1 MSNFRTLSIGLA
13 VLGLMGGTA
22 LAAWFGFA
30 PIGKAILSVGGGGF
44 SLFCAWQMA
53 TMAILGFGWWIV
65 APESNRRLPVLIWGR
80 MVRDSAGCCLPFSQ
94 VGGFLLG
101 ARAASLQGLAW
112 GVVTISM
119 VVDLTAEFISEL
131 LFAAAG
137 LLVLLHRM
145 SDGSKTLPLA
155 AATAA
160 ALGLGYAI
168 FRAHGKVL
176 PVLVRFGERVLGD
189 WAQARAASEPRR
201 GGAQASYHVL
211 GLTGVSAEDLAGLYS
226 QSGKLLAATAV
237 HAGGWVAK
245 GIGNW
250 LAFRLLG
257 GNLSLLDALAIEGL
271 LHALLIPAFV
281 IPGYAGVQEAG
292 YAGLGALFGLSP
304 EISIGV
310 SLLRRARDIAI
321 GIPVLLIWQVCEM
334 KKLRVH
340 QG

>member
-13 VLGLMGGTA
+13 VLGLTGGTG

-53 TMAILGFGWWIV
+53 TMAILGVGWWIV
-65 APESNRRLPVLIWGR
+65 APESSRRLPPLIWGR

-131 LFAAAG
+131 IFAAAG
-137 LLVLLHRM
+137 LLVLLRHM
-145 SDGSKTLPLA
+145 ADGTRTLPLA
-155 AATAA
+155 AATAG
-160 ALGLGYAI
+160 ALGLGYAV
-168 FRAHGKVL
+168 FRLHGKVL

-189 WAQARAASEPRR
+189 WAR
-201 GGAQASYHVL
+201 G
-211 GLTGVSAEDLAGLYS
+211 GLTGASAGDLAALYS
-226 QSGKLLAATAV
+226 QSGRLVAAILVHLL
-237 HAGGWVAK
+237 GWVAK
-245 GIGNW
+245 GVGNW

-257 GNLSLLDALAIEGL
+257 ADLSLIDALAIEGL

-310 SLLRRARDIAI
+310 SLLRRARDIAL
-321 GIPVLLIWQVCEM
+321 GIPILLAWQLWEV
-334 KKLRVH
+334 KRLRI

>member
-1 MSNFRTLSIGLA
+1 MSNFRTLSVGLA

-30 PIGKAILSVGGGGF
+30 PIGKAILSVGAGGF
-44 SLFCAWQMA
+44 VLFCAWQLA
-53 TMAILGFGWWIV
+53 TMALLGVGWWLV
-65 APESNRRLPVLIWGR
+65 APDSARSLSAMIWGR
-80 MVRDSAGCCLPFSQ
+80 MVRDSAGSCLPFSQ

-101 ARAASLQGLAW
+101 ARAASLHGLAW

-131 LFAAAG
+131 IFAAAG
-137 LLVLLHRM
+137 LLVLLHHM
-145 SDGSKTLPLA
+145 ADGTKTLPLA
-155 AATAA
+155 AAIAGV
-160 ALGLGYAI
+160 LGLGYAV
-168 FRAHGKVL
+168 FRLHGKVL
-176 PVLVRFGERVLGD
+176 PVLVRFGERILGD
-189 WAQARAASEPRR
+189 WAK
-201 GGAQASYHVL
+201 G
-211 GLTGVSAEDLAGLYS
+211 GLTGASAGDLASLYS
-226 QSGKLLAATAV
+226 QSGRLVAATLV
-237 HAGGWVAK
+237 HLLGWGAK
-245 GIGNW
+245 GVGNW

-257 GNLSLLDALAIEGL
+257 ADLSLIDALAIEGL

-310 SLLRRARDIAI
+310 SLLRRARDIAL
-321 GIPVLLIWQVCEM
+321 GIPILLAWQLWEVRR
-334 KKLRVH
+334 LRI

>member
-1 MSNFRTLSIGLA
+1 MSNFRTVSVGLA

-30 PIGKAILSVGGGGF
+30 PIGKAILSVGGAGF
-44 SLFCAWQMA
+44 VLFSVWQLA
-53 TMAILGFGWWIV
+53 TMALLGVGWWLV
-65 APESNRRLPVLIWGR
+65 APDSVRSLPAMIWGR
-80 MVRDSAGCCLPFSQ
+80 MVRDSAGSCLPFSQ

-101 ARAASLQGLAW
+101 ARAASLHGLAW

-131 LFAAAG
+131 IFAAAG
-137 LLVLLHRM
+137 LLVLLRHM
-145 SDGSKTLPLA
+145 ADGTRTLPLA
-155 AATAA
+155 AATAG
-160 ALGLGYAI
+160 ALGLGYAV
-168 FRAHGKVL
+168 FRLHGKVL

-189 WAQARAASEPRR
+189 WAR
-201 GGAQASYHVL
+201 G
-211 GLTGVSAEDLAGLYS
+211 GLTGASAGDLAALYS
-226 QSGKLLAATAV
+226 QSGRMVAAILVHLL
-237 HAGGWVAK
+237 GWAAK
-245 GIGNW
+245 GVGNW

-257 GNLSLLDALAIEGL
+257 ADLSLIDALAIEGL
-271 LHALLIPAFV
+271 LHALLIPAFI

-310 SLLRRARDIAI
+310 SLLRRARDIAL
-321 GIPVLLIWQVCEM
+321 GIPILLAWQLWEV
-334 KKLRVH
+334 KRLRI

>member
-1 MSNFRTLSIGLA
+1 
-13 VLGLMGGTA
+13 LGLMGGTA

-44 SLFCAWQMA
+44 ALFCAWQLA
-53 TMAILGFGWWIV
+53 TMAILGFGWWTV
-65 APESNRRLPVLIWGR
+65 APEGERRLSALVWGR
-80 MVRDSAGCCLPFSQ
+80 MVRDSAGSCLPFSQ

-101 ARAASLQGLAW
+101 ARAASLHGLSW
-112 GVVTISM
+112 GVALLSM

-137 LLVLLHRM
+137 LLVLLHHM

-155 AATAA
+155 AGIAA
-160 ALGLGYAI
+160 ALGLGWAV
-168 FRAHGKVL
+168 FHLHGKAL
-176 PVLVRFGERVLGD
+176 PVLVRFGERILGD

-201 GGAQASYHVL
+201 SGAQASYHVL
-211 GLTGVSAEDLAGLYS
+211 GLTGASVGDLAGLYS
-226 QSGKLLAATAV
+226 QSGRLLAATAV
-237 HAGGWVAK
+237 HLAGWIAK

-250 LAFRLLG
+250 MAFRLLG
-257 GNLSLLDALAIEGL
+257 ADLSILDALAIEGL

-281 IPGYAGVQEAG
+281 VPGYAGVQEAG

-321 GIPVLLIWQVCEM
+321 GIPILLVWQMWEM
-334 KKLRVH
+334 RRLRT

>member
-1 MSNFRTLSIGLA
+1 MSNFRTLSVGLA

-30 PIGKAILSVGGGGF
+30 PIGKAILSVGGAGF
-44 SLFCAWQMA
+44 VLFSVWQLA
-53 TMAILGFGWWIV
+53 TMALLGVGWWLV
-65 APESNRRLPVLIWGR
+65 APDSVRSLPALIWGR
-80 MVRDSAGCCLPFSQ
+80 MVRDSAGSCLPFSQ

-101 ARAASLQGLAW
+101 ARAASLHGLAW

-131 LFAAAG
+131 IFAAAG
-137 LLVLLHRM
+137 LLVLLRHM
-145 SDGSKTLPLA
+145 ADGTRTLPLA
-155 AATAA
+155 AATAG
-160 ALGLGYAI
+160 ALGLGYAV
-168 FRAHGKVL
+168 FRLHGKVL

-189 WAQARAASEPRR
+189 WAR
-201 GGAQASYHVL
+201 G
-211 GLTGVSAEDLAGLYS
+211 GLTGASAGDLAALYS
-226 QSGKLLAATAV
+226 QSGRLVAAILVHLL
-237 HAGGWVAK
+237 GWVAK
-245 GIGNW
+245 GVGNW

-257 GNLSLLDALAIEGL
+257 ADLSLIDALAIEGL

-310 SLLRRARDIAI
+310 SLLRRARDIAL
-321 GIPVLLIWQVCEM
+321 GIPILLAWQLWEV
-334 KKLRVH
+334 KRLRI

>member
-1 MSNFRTLSIGLA
+1 MNNFKTLSIAFA

-44 SLFCAWQMA
+44 ALFCAWQLVTIA
-53 TMAILGFGWWIV
+53 LLGFAWWTV
-65 APESNRRLPVLIWGR
+65 APDKAADLPAMIWGR

-101 ARAASLQGLAW
+101 ARAASLRGLSW
-112 GVVTISM
+112 GMVTISM

-137 LLVLLHRM
+137 ALVLLHHM
-145 SDGSKTLPLA
+145 ADGRETVPIA
-155 AATAA
+155 AGIAA
-160 ALGLGYAI
+160 ALGLGWAV
-168 FRAHGKVL
+168 FRLHGKAL
-176 PVLVRFGERVLGD
+176 PVLVKFGERILGD
-189 WAQARAASEPRR
+189 WAT
-201 GGAQASYHVL
+201 G
-211 GLTGVSAEDLAGLYS
+211 GLTGASTADLASLYS
-226 QSGKLLAATAV
+226 RSDRVATATGM
-237 HAGGWVAK
+237 HLLGWVAK

-250 LAFRLLG
+250 IAFRLLG
-257 GNLSLLDALAIEGL
+257 ADLSLLDALAIEGL
-271 LHALLIPAFV
+271 LHALLIPAFIV
-281 IPGYAGVQEAG
+281 PGYAGVQEAG
-292 YAGLGALFGLSP
+292 YAGLGALFGLAP

-321 GIPVLLIWQVCEM
+321 GIPILLVWQVWEM
-334 KKLRVH
+334 RKLRT

>member
-1 MSNFRTLSIGLA
+1 MA

-44 SLFCAWQMA
+44 ALFCTWQMV
-53 TMAILGFGWWIV
+53 TMALLGFGWWTV
-65 APESNRRLPVLIWGR
+65 APETERNLPALIWGR

-101 ARAASLQGLAW
+101 ARAASLHGLSW

-137 LLVLLHRM
+137 LVVLLGRM
-145 SDGSKTLPLA
+145 SDGSQTLPIA
-155 AATAA
+155 AGIAG
-160 ALGLGYAI
+160 ALGLGWAV
-168 FRAHGKVL
+168 FHLHGKAL
-176 PVLVRFGERVLGD
+176 PVLVRFGERILGD
-189 WAQARAASEPRR
+189 WAFKARAALEPRCSE
-201 GGAQASYHVL
+201 AEASYEVL
-211 GLTGVSAEDLAGLYS
+211 GLTGASAGDLAALYG
-226 QSGKLLAATAV
+226 QSGRLVAATAV
-237 HAGGWVAK
+237 HLLGWAAK

-250 LAFRLLG
+250 LAFRLFG
-257 GNLSLLDALAIEGL
+257 ADLSLLDALAIEGL
-271 LHALLIPAFV
+271 LHALLIPAFIV
-281 IPGYAGVQEAG
+281 PGYAGVQEAG
-292 YAGLGALFGLSP
+292 YAGLGALFGLAP

-310 SLLRRARDIAI
+310 SLLRRARDIAL
-321 GIPVLLIWQVCEM
+321 GIPILLAWQVWEM
-334 KKLRVH
+334 RRLRT

>member
-1 MSNFRTLSIGLA
+1 MSNFKTLSVAFA

-44 SLFCAWQMA
+44 VLFCAWQMA
-53 TMAILGFGWWIV
+53 TIALLGFGWWTV
-65 APESNRRLPVLIWGR
+65 APETERSLPALIWGR

-101 ARAASLQGLAW
+101 ARAASLHGLSW
-112 GVVTISM
+112 SVVTLSM

-137 LLVLLHRM
+137 LIVLLNRM
-145 SDGSKTLPLA
+145 ADGSQTLPIA
-155 AATAA
+155 AGIAG
-160 ALGLGYAI
+160 ALGLGWAV
-168 FRAHGKVL
+168 FHLHGKAL
-176 PVLVRFGERVLGD
+176 SVLVRFGERILGD
-189 WAQARAASEPRR
+189 WAKGGLSGASV
-201 GGAQASYHVL
+201 G
-211 GLTGVSAEDLAGLYS
+211 DLAALYG
-226 QSGKLLAATAV
+226 QSGRLVAATAV
-237 HAGGWVAK
+237 HLLGWVAK

-257 GNLSLLDALAIEGL
+257 ADLSLLDALAIEGL
-271 LHALLIPAFV
+271 LHALLIPAFIV
-281 IPGYAGVQEAG
+281 PGYAGVQEAG
-292 YAGLGALFGLSP
+292 YAGLGALFGLAP

-310 SLLRRARDIAI
+310 SLLRRARDIAL
-321 GIPVLLIWQVCEM
+321 GIPILLAWQVWEM
-334 KKLRVH
+334 RRLRT